1 VDYVDYDA
9 FRAIIVQAP
18 SEEEARRIH
27 PHKEA
32 GVYWNLVDK
41 DWEAANSCNEAI
53 RGWTKKIEKLEVE
66 LIGVADPSLTDVVI
80 LVDFKAG

>member
-27 PHKEA
+27 PHNEE

-53 RGWTKKIEKLEVE
+53 RGWTKEIEKLEVK
-66 LIGVADPSLTDVVI
+66 LVGVADPSLTDVVI
-80 LVDFKAG
+80 LVDFNAG